1 MLRSLRFRLPAL
13 FLLGIV
19 LAGVVATLIA
29 VRFFQSYTRTH
40 AASELRAESAGIGQL
55 YEQKAGSGTSRCRTS
70 RSRSAATTSLLGT
83 RRARRLAAGRPAADA
98 TAQRRAAREARG
110 REPPAFDLHARGG
123 SFFGVAQVVQ
133 LCRRCRRGHA
143 RRRGAGVRSSASRWL
158 QLALGARP
166 RLRDRDPRRGRR
178 SSSTSRSGSPGRSRR
193 STAAA
198 DEVAAGHYDVAVPE
212 RTGGSE
218 VERLAARF
226 DEMTARLAESEQL
239 SRNFLMSVSHELRTP
254 LTAIRGHVAA
264 LREGVLD
271 DEVSQRRSLE
281 VVSEEALRLERLVG
295 DVLDLAKLDARRFA
309 LLREEVDMRALCE
322 RAYAT
327 FAEEAR
333 ARGIEY
339 DLELGEGAVL
349 VTDGD
354 RVLQI
359 VTNLIANAL
368 HWTPE
373 GGRVDLG
380 LATAERRGDGRR
392 SGHRAGIAP
401 QERERIFRPFW
412 SGDGGGTGLGLT
424 IARELALALGGRLEL
439 DSEPGR
445 GSRFVLVL
453 PVQVS
458 LAGGLTLAEAVDD
471 GVIARQAALEL
482 RQALFDAPPARR
494 DEVDEQREVV
504 DARVPLGEDVSLDP
518 LEPADHLVR
527 QPRTSAR

>member
-1 MLRSLRFRLPAL
+1 VLSSLRFRLPAL

-19 LAGVVATLIA
+19 LAAVVATLIA
-29 VRFFQSYTRTH
+29 VRFFQSNTRAH
-40 AASELRAESAGIGQL
+40 AASELRAESAGIVQL
-55 YEQKAGSGTSRCRTS
+55 YVQQAGVGRVSVANLKLALGGNEVFWVPPVPGATLLAGPLPELPSSVVPVAPGQDGKPQGFDFQHGGT
-70 RSRSAATTSLLGT
+70 
-83 RRARRLAAGRPAADA
+83 
-98 TAQRRAAREARG
+98 
-110 REPPAFDLHARGG
+110 AFL
-123 SFFGVAQVVQ
+123 GVAQPVRLGSVPAGALVV
-133 LCRRCRRGHA
+133 A
-143 RRRGAGVRSSASRWL
+143 EPESALRSRWL
-158 QLALGARP
+158 QLFWELALAFGIGIPVAGVLVVYFSRRIARP
-166 RLRDRDPRRGRR
+166 LEMLA
-178 SSSTSRSGSPGRSRR
+178 T
-193 STAAA
+193 AA

-212 RTGGSE
+212 RTWGSE
-218 VERLAARF
+218 VERLATRF
-226 DEMTARLAESEQL
+226 HEMTARLSESEQL

-264 LREGVLD
+264 LREGVLE
-271 DEVSQRRSLE
+271 DEASRSRSLE

-349 VTDGD
+349 ITDGD

-359 VTNLIANAL
+359 VTNLLANAL

-380 LATAERRGDGRR
+380 LGTENGEVRVAVADTGP
-392 SGHRAGIAP
+392 GIEP
-401 QERERIFRPFW
+401 QQEERIFRAFW

-439 DSEPGR
+439 HSEPGR

-453 PVQVS
+453 PVQT
-458 LAGGLTLAEAVDD
+458 A
-471 GVIARQAALEL
+471 QPAA
-482 RQALFDAPPARR
+482 
-494 DEVDEQREVV
+494 
-504 DARVPLGEDVSLDP
+504 
-518 LEPADHLVR
+518 
-527 QPRTSAR
+527 

>member
-1 MLRSLRFRLPAL
+1 VLGSLRFRLPAL

-19 LAGVVATLIA
+19 FAAVVATLVA
-29 VRFFQSYTRTH
+29 VRFFQSNTRAH
-40 AASELRAESAGIGQL
+40 AASELRNSSAGIVQL
-55 YEQKAGSGTSRCRTS
+55 YEQRIEALGRVSVANLKAALGVNQVFWVPPARGAKLLVGPLQKLPSSAMPVAADDDRSEAFDFQHGGTSY
-70 RSRSAATTSLLGT
+70 L
-83 RRARRLAAGRPAADA
+83 
-98 TAQRRAAREARG
+98 
-110 REPPAFDLHARGG
+110 
-123 SFFGVAQVVQ
+123 GVAQPVVLGQ
-133 LCRRCRRGHA
+133 VQ
-143 RRRGAGVRSSASRWL
+143 AGVLVVAEPESALRSRWL
-158 QLALGARP
+158 QLFWEMALAFGIGIPVAGVLVVYFTRRIARP
-166 RLRDRDPRRGRR
+166 LEMLA
-178 SSSTSRSGSPGRSRR
+178 T
-193 STAAA
+193 AA
-198 DEVAAGHYDVAVPE
+198 DEVAAGSYDVAVPE
-212 RTGGSE
+212 RTWGSE
-218 VERLAARF
+218 VERLASRF
-226 DEMTARLAESEQL
+226 HEMTARLSESEQL

-271 DEVSQRRSLE
+271 DEASRTRSLE
-281 VVSEEALRLERLVG
+281 VISEEALRLERLVG

-327 FAEEAR
+327 FAEEAK

-339 DLELGEGAVL
+339 ELALGEGAVL

-380 LATAERRGDGRR
+380 LGTENGEVSVAVADTGPGIEPEAE
-392 SGHRAGIAP
+392 
-401 QERERIFRPFW
+401 ERIFRPFW

-439 DSEPGR
+439 HSEPGR

-453 PVQVS
+453 PVVS
-458 LAGGLTLAEAVDD
+458 
-471 GVIARQAALEL
+471 
-482 RQALFDAPPARR
+482 
-494 DEVDEQREVV
+494 
-504 DARVPLGEDVSLDP
+504 
-518 LEPADHLVR
+518 
-527 QPRTSAR
+527 QPV

>member
-1 MLRSLRFRLPAL
+1 VFRSLRFRLPAL

-19 LAGVVATLIA
+19 LAGLVATLTA
-29 VRFFQSYTRTH
+29 VRFFQSNTRTH
-40 AASELRAESAGIGQL
+40 AASELRAESAGIVQL
-55 YEQKAGSGTSRCRTS
+55 YTEKAGVGHVSLANLNLALGGDRVFWVP
-70 RSRSAATTSLLGT
+70 AVPGGSLL
-83 RRARRLAAGRPAADA
+83 AGPLPELPSSAVPA
-98 TAQRRAAREARG
+98 TAVRG
-110 REPPAFDLHARGG
+110 DKPPAFDLHVGDR
-123 SFFGVAQVVQ
+123 SYLGVAQVVRLGQ
-133 LCRRCRRGHA
+133 VHA
-143 RRRGAGVRSSASRWL
+143 GELIVAEPESALRSRWL
-158 QLALGARP
+158 QLVWELALAFGIGIPVAGVLVVYFSRRIARP
-166 RLRDRDPRRGRR
+166 LEVLA
-178 SSSTSRSGSPGRSRR
+178 S
-193 STAAA
+193 AA

-226 DEMTARLAESEQL
+226 DEMTTRLAESEQL

-254 LTAIRGHVAA
+254 LTAIRGHVSA
-264 LREGVLD
+264 LREDVVD
-271 DEVSQRRSLE
+271 DEASRGRSLE
-281 VVSEEALRLERLVG
+281 VIAEEALRLERLVG

-339 DLELGEGAVL
+339 DLELDGGAVL
-349 VTDGD
+349 ITDGD

-373 GGRVDLG
+373 GGRIDLG
-380 LATAERRGDGRR
+380 LGAQNGEVTVAVADTGP
-392 SGHRAGIAP
+392 GIP
-401 QERERIFRPFW
+401 PDQVERIFRPFW

-439 DSEPGR
+439 HSEPGR

-453 PVQVS
+453 PVKLSQP
-458 LAGGLTLAEAVDD
+458 
-471 GVIARQAALEL
+471 AA
-482 RQALFDAPPARR
+482 
-494 DEVDEQREVV
+494 
-504 DARVPLGEDVSLDP
+504 
-518 LEPADHLVR
+518 
-527 QPRTSAR
+527 

>member
-1 MLRSLRFRLPAL
+1 VLRSLRFRLPAL

-40 AASELRAESAGIGQL
+40 AASELRAESAGIVQL
-55 YEQKAGSGTSRCRTS
+55 YERQAGGGHVSQLALGRDRVFWVPIVPGAKLLTGSLPELP
-70 RSRSAATTSLLGT
+70 RSAVPLPKPG
-83 RRARRLAAGRPAADA
+83 D
-98 TAQRRAAREARG
+98 EK
-110 REPPAFDLHARGG
+110 PPAFDFHSR
-123 SFFGVAQVVQ
+123 GVAYLGVQQVVR
-133 LCRRCRRGHA
+133 LA
-143 RRRGAGVRSSASRWL
+143 DIPVGALVVAEPASALRSRWI
-158 QLALGARP
+158 QLARELALAFGIGIPVAGALGIYF
-166 RLRDRDPRRGRR
+166 
-178 SSSTSRSGSPGRSRR
+178 SRR
-193 STAAA
+193 IVRPIEALTAAA
-198 DEVAAGHYDVAVPE
+198 DEVALGHYKVAVPE
-212 RTGGSE
+212 HMGGSE

-226 DEMTARLAESEQL
+226 GEMTARIAESEAL
-239 SRNFLMSVSHELRTP
+239 TRNFLMSVSHELRTP

-264 LREGVLD
+264 LREGILE
-271 DEVSQRRSLE
+271 DEQSRERSLE
-281 VVSEEALRLERLVG
+281 VVAEEALRLERLVG

-359 VTNLIANAL
+359 VSNLLANAL
-368 HWTPE
+368 RWTPE
-373 GGRVDLG
+373 GGHVDLG
-380 LATAERRGDGRR
+380 LATQNGEVMVAVADTGP
-392 SGHRAGIAP
+392 GIEP
-401 QERERIFRPFW
+401 EGTERIFRPFW

-439 DSEPGR
+439 ESELGR

-453 PVQVS
+453 PVVS
-458 LAGGLTLAEAVDD
+458 
-471 GVIARQAALEL
+471 Q
-482 RQALFDAPPARR
+482 PA
-494 DEVDEQREVV
+494 
-504 DARVPLGEDVSLDP
+504 
-518 LEPADHLVR
+518 
-527 QPRTSAR
+527 